1 MIYIWLMLLIIAI
14 SILYLS
20 IEIKTDDYPLFKAKL
35 RVNGIDMAGFYK
47 MVPGQGMR
55 YYSLDKKLID
65 EVENRISV
73 IEGLSSTTE
82 NKI

>member
-1 MIYIWLMLLIIAI
+1 MLLIIAI

>member
-1 MIYIWLMLLIIAI
+1 MIYIWLILLLIIVL
-14 SILYLS
+14 ILYFS
-20 IEIKTDDYPLFKAKL
+20 IEIKTDDYPMFKAKL

-47 MVPGQGMR
+47 MIPGQGMR

-65 EVENRISV
+65 EVENRILV

-82 NKI
+82 NKL